1 MLNDLHVPVPPAIVL
16 RIARIAAFATRTL
29 LGALLIAMML
39 LNVANAVCRYL
50 FSVVLIGADELL
62 VFAMIWMVMIGM
74 ILVTINRQHIALDF
88 LANRLAQRPRIALTM
103 FHHLVIAVGAAYAA
117 VQSLEFTRRVAA
129 VGQTSMAIGFPMV
142 FAHSALVVG
151 FAATALVAAVLVVSG
166 GIELVV
172 SHGVTKTKLT

>member
-1 MLNDLHVPVPPAIVL
+1 MVNDLRVPVPPAIAL
-16 RIARIAAFATRTL
+16 RIARIAALATRTL

-39 LNVANAVCRYL
+39 LNVANAACRYL

-103 FHHLVIAVGAAYAA
+103 FNHLVIAVGAAYAG
-117 VQSLEFTRRVAA
+117 VESVEFTWSVAG
-129 VGQTSMAIGFPMV
+129 VGHTILG
-142 FAHSALVVG
+142 
-151 FAATALVAAVLVVSG
+151 
-166 GIELVV
+166 
-172 SHGVTKTKLT
+172 

>member
-16 RIARIAAFATRTL
+16 RIARMAAFATRTL

-88 LANRLAQRPRIALTM
+88 LANRLAALTM
-103 FHHLVIAVGAAYAA
+103 FHHVVIAVGAAYAA
-117 VQSLEFTRRVAA
+117 LQSLDFTRRVAA

-166 GIELVV
+166 GIELVA